1 MIKNENFY
9 IVQGWM
15 QNELKLRGNELRV
28 YAIIYG
34 FSQNGT
40 SEFKCDIGYLS
51 EFLDISY
58 KTVCRTLTSL
68 TDKGY
73 LKKNVYNKTN
83 GGANGYS
90 CVPLEDIKAAQEE
103 ARQADVKDFL
113 TDILG
118 RLAEE
123 FAQEEACEAEEQA
136 LLQNNLEEV
145 DFTLDTDNVPQY
157 IVSSEDKTQ
166 DVVGRT
172 NCPTGWDKMTEGV
185 GQNVPPHID
194 SNNIYS
200 LTEQQSKEVIS
211 NKKVSKNINKFLS
224 NKQNGE
230 KKKLPSYQ
238 EIMDDFGVSK
248 FLQRTIW
255 EFIRHCQLNGRMMTN
270 EKLENVLIEL
280 DFACATD
287 EERIGVVKKAINRGY
302 FDIKRH
308 LFGGQD

>member
-172 NCPTGWDKMTEGV
+172 NCPTGWDKMSH
-185 GQNVPPHID
+185 PI
-194 SNNIYS
+194 
-200 LTEQQSKEVIS
+200 
-211 NKKVSKNINKFLS
+211 
-224 NKQNGE
+224 
-230 KKKLPSYQ
+230 
-238 EIMDDFGVSK
+238 
-248 FLQRTIW
+248 
-255 EFIRHCQLNGRMMTN
+255 
-270 EKLENVLIEL
+270 
-280 DFACATD
+280 
-287 EERIGVVKKAINRGY
+287 
-302 FDIKRH
+302 
-308 LFGGQD
+308 

>member
-1 MIKNENFY
+1 MIRNDNYY

-15 QNELKLRGNELRV
+15 QNELKLKGNELRV

-34 FSQNGT
+34 FSQNGA
-40 SEFKCDIGYLS
+40 SEFRGSIGYIK
-51 EFLDISY
+51 EFLGISY
-58 KTVCRTLTSL
+58 KTVCRTLASL
-68 TDKGY
+68 TQKGY
-73 LKKNVYNKTN
+73 VRKSFYNSTQ
-83 GGANGYS
+83 GLANGYS
-90 CVPLEDIKAAQEE
+90 CVSRGEIQAVKEE
-103 ARQADVKDFL
+103 KQQADVKKFINDILDEIIDDCAADYEATQEEIARYGTDFL
-113 TDILG
+113 
-118 RLAEE
+118 
-123 FAQEEACEAEEQA
+123 
-136 LLQNNLEEV
+136 NN
-145 DFTLDTDNVPQY
+145 
-157 IVSSEDKTQ
+157 TQ

>member
-1 MIKNENFY
+1 M
-9 IVQGWM
+9 
-15 QNELKLRGNELRV
+15 
-28 YAIIYG
+28 
-34 FSQNGT
+34 
-40 SEFKCDIGYLS
+40 
-51 EFLDISY
+51 SY
-58 KTVCRTLTSL
+58 
-68 TDKGY
+68 
-73 LKKNVYNKTN
+73 
-83 GGANGYS
+83 
-90 CVPLEDIKAAQEE
+90 
-103 ARQADVKDFL
+103 
-113 TDILG
+113 
-118 RLAEE
+118 
-123 FAQEEACEAEEQA
+123 
-136 LLQNNLEEV
+136 
-145 DFTLDTDNVPQY
+145 
-157 IVSSEDKTQ
+157 
-166 DVVGRT
+166 
-172 NCPTGWDKMTEGV
+172 GV